1 MTRYCT
7 EPRKREYIKGFLPS
21 TRNQPNKCGKKL
33 LDTATKTVIDA
44 AKTASKNVVCKI
56 AEVTGELA
64 RDKIAEK
71 FVKPKPVPD
80 DNSITGEEIVI
91 PLEKRQET
99 LKKNKKS
106 VITWSTKKY
115 LNY

>member
-1 MTRYCT
+1 M
-7 EPRKREYIKGFLPS
+7 
-21 TRNQPNKCGKKL
+21 
-33 LDTATKTVIDA
+33 DTATKTAIDA
-44 AKTASKNVVCKI
+44 AKTAWKNVVFKT
-56 AEVTGELA
+56 AEVTGESA

-71 FVKPKPVPD
+71 FMKLKPVPD
-80 DNSITGEEIVI
+80 DNSINGEEIVI

-99 LKKNKKS
+99 LKRIKKS